1 MPDTRKRVYRKRVS
15 VRVTNVIDLTEWVA
29 NYVMLS
35 FQLMLD
41 DADCGMTIMNWKELS
56 EKGLVFR
63 INHEI
68 LHPPGLAVGY
78 EMTNGVSAGASW
90 LITEPGNIQ
99 TSLLMMLKKW
109 VVKMSHTRIMPA
121 PPVLKF
127 AFSAGGDEQRARRG
141 VSL

>member
-1 MPDTRKRVYRKRVS
+1 MS

-41 DADCGMTIMNWKELS
+41 DADCGLTIMNWKELS

-90 LITEPGNIQ
+90 LNQSRFRRGSTARRPG
-99 TSLLMMLKKW
+99 L
-109 VVKMSHTRIMPA
+109 V
-121 PPVLKF
+121 
-127 AFSAGGDEQRARRG
+127 GGDDADTNANRPLARVVAIVTIVYTNSILPPCYRTFLG
-141 VSL
+141 ST

>member
-1 MPDTRKRVYRKRVS
+1 MSDTRKRVYRQRVS

-56 EKGLVFR
+56 EKGLVFI

-78 EMTNGVSAGASW
+78 EMTNGISAGASW

-121 PPVLKF
+121 PPVL
-127 AFSAGGDEQRARRG
+127 
-141 VSL
+141 

>member
-1 MPDTRKRVYRKRVS
+1 
-15 VRVTNVIDLTEWVA
+15 
-29 NYVMLS
+29 
-35 FQLMLD
+35 MLD

-121 PPVLKF
+121 PSVLKF
-127 AFSAGGDEQRARRG
+127 AFSAGGVEQRARRG